1 MPRHSL
7 KILKEHR
14 RCYGITCVSF
24 KSTEKMGNNKNSSQA
39 TQYGAPLAPCLN
51 DEEHRW
57 CVVGLKFQLVREN
70 QLQFFGK
77 TLDLK
82 PTSSNEGSKFG
93 IWYKQI
99 TLFINITLVCHFTLS
114 VNANRIQLFD
124 RYVTCI
130 LYFGV
135 TVFSKQWHMFNT
147 FHLIHHR
154 KSDMNGIQMDFP
166 DIFYAFQ
173 WLTTW
178 FNIMFIWKTSGM
190 PLCCS
195 TEAHDPSAFSHCA
208 PGPANSDRRVE
219 EM

>member
-7 KILKEHR
+7 KFLKEHR
-14 RCYGITCVSF
+14 RCFGITCVSF
-24 KSTEKMGNNKNSSQA
+24 KSTEKMGNNKTPSQA

-57 CVVGLKFQLVREN
+57 CVFGLKFQLVREN
-70 QLQFFGK
+70 QLQFFSK

-82 PTSSNEGSKFG
+82 PTSSSEGSKFG

-178 FNIMFIWKTSGM
+178 FNMMFIWKTSGM